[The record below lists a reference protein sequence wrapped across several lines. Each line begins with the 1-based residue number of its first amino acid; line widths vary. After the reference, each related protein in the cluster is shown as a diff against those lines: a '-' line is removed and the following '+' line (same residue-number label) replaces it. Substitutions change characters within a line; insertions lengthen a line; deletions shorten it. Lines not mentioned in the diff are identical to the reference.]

1 MTNESLFE
9 ELMHKAF
16 AEGIIEEL
24 RENYSTELKK
34 QFPEYGPKD
43 YGDRYAILRVEYK
56 KIISNM
62 TEYKIQIIPLNTTSN
77 KQELPYVIEVVTKD
91 IENYMDQFQR
101 NRDAFEWKVL

>member
-1 MTNESLFE
+1 MTNEDLFE
-9 ELMHKAF
+9 ELMHHAHD
-16 AEGIIEEL
+16 EGILEEL
-24 RENYSTELKK
+24 RNNYSKELKK

-43 YGDRYAILRVEYK
+43 YGDRYTILRKEYT
-56 KIISNM
+56 KIKNTM